1 MSRREKLRQEMLQ
14 DIKATARQQMSEN
27 GTAAISLSAIARALE
42 VSQPALYRYYPS
54 RDALVTAL
62 IVDGY
67 TDLANRMKAAENDIP
82 REAYGKRLL
91 AVMLANREWALEN
104 PVDFQLLFGNP
115 IPGYH
120 APADITVPA
129 ARQVFSVVL
138 NILIEALHAGVLQP
152 RTEQQMLPDNLR
164 VHLPVEQDGQ
174 MTELPP
180 EAVYIGI
187 IGWSYTHGMI
197 MLELF
202 HHTSALLPDPG
213 AFYRK
218 EAEHLLNSYGL
229 DT

>member
-1 MSRREKLRQEMLQ
+1 MSRREKLRQEMLS
-14 DIKATARQQMSEN
+14 DIKLTARQQMSKN

-67 TDLANRMKAAENDIP
+67 TALANRMKSADINVAH
-82 REAYGKRLL
+82 EAYGKRLL

-115 IPGYH
+115 IPGYY
-120 APADITVPA
+120 APVEITVPA
-129 ARQVFSVVL
+129 AQQVFSVVL
-138 NILIEALHAGVLQP
+138 NILIEALQAGVLQP
-152 RTEQQMLPDNLR
+152 RPEQRKLPENLR
-164 VHLPVEQDGQ
+164 VHLPVEQNGQ

-180 EAVYIGI
+180 EAVYIGV

-202 HHTSALLPDPG
+202 NHTSTLLPDPG

-218 EAEHLLNSYGL
+218 EAEILLNSYGL
-229 DT
+229 ET